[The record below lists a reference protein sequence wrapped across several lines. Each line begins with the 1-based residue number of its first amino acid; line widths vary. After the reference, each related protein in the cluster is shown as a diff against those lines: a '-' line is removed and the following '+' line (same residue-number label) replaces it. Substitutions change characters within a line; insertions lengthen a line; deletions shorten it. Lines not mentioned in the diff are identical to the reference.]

1 MNRTTTGA
9 GRPLLRRALLPTTGL
24 AAAVGIA
31 LGGPGL
37 AAQATE
43 TPAPETTSAQ
53 QGAEQAAAERTYSS
67 PVPAGTGSPTSE
79 FASPDRPTHVGTDF
93 AVETGTPVT
102 AVSGGTVLRTAETGE
117 GGALSHHTGKGVVI
131 DHGEINGDRMYSYYG
146 HLDEVQVEP
155 GDTVEAGT
163 QIAES
168 GNTGNSTG
176 PHLHLGVYM
185 NDDDPGGAIWKES
198 TGVGFIDP
206 VDWLERKGVDA
217 GQDAPV
223 DP

>member
-1 MNRTTTGA
+1 
-9 GRPLLRRALLPTTGL
+9 
-24 AAAVGIA
+24 
-31 LGGPGL
+31 
-37 AAQATE
+37 
-43 TPAPETTSAQ
+43 
-53 QGAEQAAAERTYSS
+53 
-67 PVPAGTGSPTSE
+67 
-79 FASPDRPTHVGTDF
+79 VGTDF